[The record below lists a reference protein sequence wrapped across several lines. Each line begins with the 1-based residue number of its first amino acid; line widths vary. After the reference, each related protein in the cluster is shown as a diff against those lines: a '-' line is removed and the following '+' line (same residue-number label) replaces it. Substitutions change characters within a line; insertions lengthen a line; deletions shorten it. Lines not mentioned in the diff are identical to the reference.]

1 MNNSTKEIEG
11 YGEYL
16 SETELSESTK
26 SIYVRRAGAFLEFMG
41 ARPVTKKEVI
51 AYKKHLFDQGY
62 ARSTVN
68 LYIVAANNFL
78 RYAGYGEFLIR
89 TEKLPKPGC
98 PENIMDRKE
107 YWKMLEYAR
116 ESGRVKYYYIMRTL
130 ALTGIRVSELSDC
143 TVEALERGKFIT
155 RNKGKTREVFLP
167 DKLVRELYEYCAA
180 EGIVEGAIFRGSTGG
195 AIRRT
200 SVYRML
206 VRLADMTGISKKR
219 AHPHSFRHLFAITYM
234 EQYSNLFE
242 LADILGHSS
251 LETTRIYTATT
262 GEAKRKKLDQ
272 LGL

>member
-1 MNNSTKEIEG
+1 MNNSTKEIER
-11 YGEYL
+11 YREYL

-26 SIYVRRAGAFLEFMG
+26 SIYVRRAGVFLDFLG
-41 ARPVTKKEVI
+41 AGTVTKKEVI
-51 AYKKHLFDQGY
+51 TYKKYLMDQKY

-68 LYIVAANNFL
+68 LYIVAVNNFL
-78 RYAGYGEFLIR
+78 KYAGYRELLIR

-98 PENIMDRKE
+98 PEDVLDRKE

-116 ESGRVKYYYIMRTL
+116 ESGRVKYYCIMRTL

-143 TVEALERGKFIT
+143 TVEALERGKFMT

-167 DKLVRELYEYCAA
+167 DKLVKELYEYCAM
-180 EGIVEGAIFRGSTGG
+180 EGISAGVIFRGSTGG

-206 VRLADMTGISKKR
+206 VHLADLTGISQKR
-219 AHPHSFRHLFAITYM
+219 VHPHSFRHLFAITYM

-262 GEAKRKKLDQ
+262 SEAKRKKLDQ